1 MTRQDNFTTVEPM
14 TEAEA
19 MQAAREN
26 MVYLEQFA
34 YLVWNLNEKMPFS
47 EARKKAIKVAEEK
60 GDDFVHYAVPEEIYP
75 PETMLAYCFPEL
87 SEKNI
92 AAVLKWKRKRD
103 RARMR
108 SEGRRSRSKRL
119 WRIFGEAHWRCRRL
133 CLSEQGFVSEE
144 AELWTES
151 FMRGTGET
159 TGEETSPGEHLHTLE
174 RSVKVSVVF
183 QHMINR
189 RYSGRRFCRPMR
201 ATYRPRTSSRS
212 RRSPVRSAA
221 KSGGDDNG
229 GDGDSDQGEPPKPS
243 HKGRAIPLAP
253 IQARQFLLTHKPNSL
268 SPSRTPHPC
277 HWCMDW
283 RWAV

>member
-133 CLSEQGFVSEE
+133 CLSENGFVSEE

-151 FMRGTGET
+151 FMRGSGEE
-159 TGEETSPGEHLHTLE
+159 TGEESSPGEHLHTLE
-174 RSVKVSVVF
+174 RSVKISAVF
-183 QHMINR
+183 QHMINT
-189 RYSGRRFCRPMR
+189 RYSGRRFILPTM
-201 ATYRPRTSSRS
+201 ATYRPHTSSSRS
-212 RRSPVRSAA
+212 PRRAPVRSAA
-221 KSGGDDNG
+221 KAGDDGG
-229 GDGDSDQGEPPKPS
+229 GDGDSDGPGEPPRPV
-243 HKGRAIPLAP
+243 
-253 IQARQFLLTHKPNSL
+253 LTVPSL
-268 SPSRTPHPC
+268 STSPTLTTPQRNNSTLSRTPHPC
-277 HWCMDW
+277 
-283 RWAV
+283 RWPVLGRRTA

>member
-1 MTRQDNFTTVEPM
+1 M

-221 KSGGDDNG
+221 KAGDDGGGDSESDP
-229 GDGDSDQGEPPKPS
+229 GDPPRPV
-243 HKGRAIPLAP
+243 LAVP
-253 IQARQFLLTHKPNSL
+253 SL
-268 SPSRTPHPC
+268 STPPTLTTPQRNNSTLSRIVHPR
-277 HWCMDW
+277 
-283 RWAV
+283 RWSMGRWN

>member
-1 MTRQDNFTTVEPM
+1 MAAQSNCTTLEPM

-108 SEGRRSRSKRL
+108 SEGRRSRGKNL
-119 WRIFGEAHWRCRRL
+119 WRIFGEAWHLAKKYMACR
-133 CLSEQGFVSEE
+133 
-144 AELWTES
+144 ELLPGQDE
-151 FMRGTGET
+151 G
-159 TGEETSPGEHLHTLE
+159 SPREHLNTLE
-174 RSVKVSVVF
+174 KEVEITSAF
-183 QHMINR
+183 QRMLNR
-189 RYSGRRFCRPMR
+189 RNSGRRSILPTM

-212 RRSPVRSAA
+212 HRSPVRSAA
-221 KSGGDDNG
+221 KSGGDDGG
-229 GDGDSDQGEPPKPS
+229 GDSESDPGDPPGPKLTVPS
-243 HKGRAIPLAP
+243 L
-253 IQARQFLLTHKPNSL
+253 QTFLFNHQLNSSIL
-268 SPSRTPHPC
+268 SRTPHPC
-277 HWCMDW
+277 SWCMER
-283 RWAV
+283 RWAA